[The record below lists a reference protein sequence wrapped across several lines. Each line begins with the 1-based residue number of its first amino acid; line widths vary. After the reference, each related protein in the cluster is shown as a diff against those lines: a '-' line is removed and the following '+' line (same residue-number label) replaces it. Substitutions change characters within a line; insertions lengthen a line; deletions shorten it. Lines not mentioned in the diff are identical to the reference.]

1 MHACM
6 YVSSSSYDMHVSSF
20 TDIAN
25 WSSSFSNW
33 RPLASGL
40 PQESSWMWTVPES
53 VEQGVYLLRLREM
66 GGPRL
71 ASPQYPV
78 TVRDKF
84 EFVCPGPSDSYLA
97 WEVRGTQTI
106 QWRSFGAVDKAQV
119 CVCVCVCVRACVCAY
134 LRLQRTNSSL
144 VRHAHRHTHTTHT
157 HTHTHTHCPWT
168 LQWQLRY
175 IVLVF

>member
-1 MHACM
+1 M
-6 YVSSSSYDMHVSSF
+6 VLELSSCY
-20 TDIAN
+20 
-25 WSSSFSNW
+25 SNW

-53 VEQGVYLLRLREM
+53 LEQGVYLLRLREM

>member
-1 MHACM
+1 
-6 YVSSSSYDMHVSSF
+6 
-20 TDIAN
+20 
-25 WSSSFSNW
+25 
-33 RPLASGL
+33 
-40 PQESSWMWTVPES
+40 MWTVPES

>member
-106 QWRSFGAVDKAQV
+106 QWRSFGAVDKAEV
-119 CVCVCVCVRACVCAY
+119 CVCVCVCVPGSSIAVCAGG
-134 LRLQRTNSSL
+134 
-144 VRHAHRHTHTTHT
+144 
-157 HTHTHTHCPWT
+157 
-168 LQWQLRY
+168 
-175 IVLVF
+175 